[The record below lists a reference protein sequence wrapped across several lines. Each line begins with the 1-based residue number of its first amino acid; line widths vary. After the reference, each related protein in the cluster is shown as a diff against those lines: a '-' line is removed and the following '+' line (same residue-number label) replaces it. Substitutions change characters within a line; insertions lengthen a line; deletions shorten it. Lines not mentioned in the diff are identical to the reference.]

1 MAGTLFTD
9 EASHDSARVAADRRA
24 RKFARMERAAAGG
37 LQSYCRGG
45 CWICTDSA
53 TGGTA
58 ASDCKRDGGRSPWK
72 LAPAR
77 PWERLILRNIPCD
90 GNGAGGFFFV
100 FVFASAGGWLHAEVR
115 RRQRMR

>member
-58 ASDCKRDGGRSPWK
+58 ASDRNRDGRGGPGSP
-72 LAPAR
+72 APAR
-77 PWERLILRNIPCD
+77 PSQRHIPPD
-90 GNGAGGFFFV
+90 IRAAAVGGVGFFSLA
-100 FVFASAGGWLHAEVR
+100 VFACAP
-115 RRQRMR
+115 